1 MALPPR
7 FLCIGPYT
15 LFAGV
20 FAGVDVKAIL
30 TLPVY
35 FFYGESLMEY
45 TGRRQNNF
53 NAHAQVFALD
63 VGRPYNAAATASA
76 PRGSA
81 NPSDPVSPC
90 VIPRW
95 SPLNHS

>member
-1 MALPPR
+1 
-7 FLCIGPYT
+7 
-15 LFAGV
+15 
-20 FAGVDVKAIL
+20 
-30 TLPVY
+30 
-35 FFYGESLMEY
+35 MEY

-81 NPSDPVSPC
+81 NPSDPVSPAVVTAESV
-90 VIPRW
+90 VITSNLPAFPG
-95 SPLNHS
+95 S